1 VPEVLRASLAA
12 ALLSLAVV
20 PLSAPVAHADDGVT
34 VDDNSPSAKEYAIP
48 LDEAR
53 SDATGGASR
62 SGSDGAPEPFGQGVT
77 TPERSS
83 SSSSASSR
91 KSTKK
96 GGTSTTAEPSTS
108 TSSSD
113 ADTARTV
120 AAVPAGG
127 DGGSSS
133 GQALAGGAALVIVAG
148 GAAGLWARRR
158 RPAGDLG

>member
-1 VPEVLRASLAA
+1 VPRVLRASLAA

-20 PLSAPVAHADDGVT
+20 PLAALSAQADRGVT
-34 VDDNSPSAKEYAIP
+34 TDDNSPSAKEYAIP

-53 SDATGGASR
+53 KDSGAGAES
-62 SGSDGAPEPFGQGVT
+62 SGSDGTPAPFGQGVA

-83 SSSSASSR
+83 SSPRGARHSKITNKQS
-91 KSTKK
+91 
-96 GGTSTTAEPSTS
+96 TSTTKRATTTSAE
-108 TSSSD
+108 
-113 ADTARTV
+113 ADQTRTV
-120 AAVPAGG
+120 AAAPAGG
-127 DGGSSS
+127 DSGSSS